1 MNKSELI
8 KTLSETQNIANDDA
22 ALLLESFVDIIKATL
37 VEGNRV
43 EIRGFGSFQMKD
55 YKGYTGRNP
64 RSGEQVTVGPKRLP
78 FFRPGKELKDF
89 LNSK

>member
-8 KTLSETQNIANDDA
+8 TSLSDSQNITHDEA
-22 ALLLESFVDIIKATL
+22 ATVLDFFIDIIKATL
-37 VEGNRV
+37 VDGNRI

-64 RSGEQVTVGPKRLP
+64 RSGEKATVAPKRLP
-78 FFRPGKELKDF
+78 VFRPGKELKDF